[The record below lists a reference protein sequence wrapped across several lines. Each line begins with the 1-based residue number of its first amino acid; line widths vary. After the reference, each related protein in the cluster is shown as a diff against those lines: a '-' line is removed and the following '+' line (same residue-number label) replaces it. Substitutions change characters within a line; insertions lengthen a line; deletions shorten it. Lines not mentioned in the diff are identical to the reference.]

1 MARPKARL
9 QPVTVARAADYPSY
23 ERYHAERR
31 QVLRWLGAGGA
42 VAATSGLLG
51 CDAVRDLLGMEGER
65 LSGEVACPHPPTG
78 AGTGTGGVTEAG
90 GLPTETEAESESE
103 SETEAGGRPTETE
116 AGGRPTETETEA
128 GGRPTEAEAEI
139 ERTVTPDPEE
149 SRSEPPRLSG
159 DIAGPEHPAATEESV
174 DARPTRTRGKIRTVN
189 PNPPKE

>member
-103 SETEAGGRPTETE
+103 
-116 AGGRPTETETEA
+116 TETEA